1 MTTRIDPAT
10 PAPEAGSGG
19 GFAAQAFSGAALLA
33 LLTVHMVA
41 QHFVVSGGL
50 RRYEDVVEWLSNP
63 IVVVVELAFLVFVT
77 WHALL
82 GVRAIVF
89 DFGPSRRAARV
100 INWALIVFGVA
111 IVAYGAWLVMTIVS
125 KA

>member
-10 PAPEAGSGG
+10 QGPEAGSSG
-19 GFAAQAFSGAALLA
+19 GFAAQALSGAALLA
-33 LLTVHMVA
+33 LLTIHMIA
-41 QHFVVSGGL
+41 QHFVVAGGL
-50 RRYEDVVEWLSNP
+50 RRYQDVVDWLSNP
-63 IVVVVELAFLVFVT
+63 IVVAIELAFLVFVT

-100 INWALIVFGVA
+100 INWALVVVGVA
-111 IVAYGAWLVMTIVS
+111 TVAYGAWLVMTIVS
-125 KA
+125 KG